1 MLYIYNLRILSYDLT
16 GLIIAAN
23 YLELLLGDGIEILI
37 NLNNSDMKHVRESK
51 DTIYCKRTENSTFNL
66 HIGVKTGLF

>member
-23 YLELLLGDGIEILI
+23 YLDLKKFKNKNKI
-37 NLNNSDMKHVRESK
+37 NFASVG
-51 DTIYCKRTENSTFNL
+51 T
-66 HIGVKTGLF
+66 